1 MSENDI
7 NELSEAIANFGVNE
21 INDVNELTEP
31 TELELNKIYTI
42 NLGDLSHAG
51 LSHEEMKRHYENGSP
66 LSFLIEKVLLKWFNN
81 LVYYNRKKTIKVDD
95 EKINI
100 YPDFI
105 DCNDENILFDQK
117 AFNRNGGCFIPS
129 KMKGIGRTKEEI
141 EFQKWAKAQ
150 IFIWTDFCNLPE
162 VKIIALSG
170 EECLKRFPS
179 GNINYT
185 DKRLLFNPNSNN

>member
-1 MSENDI
+1 MSDI
-7 NELSEAIANFGVNE
+7 NEVIEAFANIEVND

-51 LSHEEMKRHYENGSP
+51 LSHEEMITHYENGSP
-66 LSFLIEKVLLKWFNN
+66 LSFLMEKVLPKRFNN
-81 LVYYNRKKTIKVDD
+81 LVYYNRKKTIKDGD
-95 EKINI
+95 GSIDI

-105 DCNDENILFDQK
+105 DINDENILFDQK
-117 AFNRNGGCFIPS
+117 AFNSKGGEFIKS
-129 KMKGIGRTKEEI
+129 CMRGSGRKKNEI

-150 IFIWTDFCNLPE
+150 RFIWTDFCNLPE

-170 EECLKRFPS
+170 EECLKRFPN
-179 GNINYT
+179 GNITYKKNN
-185 DKRLLFNPNSNN
+185 LLFNPNSNN